1 MHCFLTPSASSKLD
15 RAEQSGTASS
25 SAGRVE
31 ESSISRCSAEQPAI
45 SRLLKMSS
53 IRDVQAWLNGEHV
66 ASCSSAEAQHIRE
79 AVAVLSQP
87 KPRQE
92 DVEPLHSTWQVPH
105 WKNYKK
111 TRLQDVIKILEIK
124 VIEAAQ
130 TLQQQLASSA
140 EQPAIAAQ
148 ELNEQTQHRLLNTI
162 DGSSSRHLPQLPGFK
177 PCPPARHS
185 SRHLRQPPVFEP
197 CLLSPKR
204 FCGHWGQLLAGIGNS
219 YPRDGKDEAE
229 EKSTGVGHIYPREGG
244 GEAEETG
251 EGKGEAEE
259 KSNGVGHIYPREG
272 GGEAKETGEGKG
284 EAEEKS
290 TGVGHINSR
299 HGDDEED
306 GATES
311 STHRWFREFVP
322 WSEEERSLSLTP
334 LPRRRRRSPREIP
347 RRFTWRRRR
356 HRIRRR

>member
-1 MHCFLTPSASSKLD
+1 MHLFLTSSASDNASAEQPANLA
-15 RAEQSGTASS
+15 RAEQSDIASS

-66 ASCSSAEAQHIRE
+66 TSCSSAEAQQIRE

-92 DVEPLHSTWQVPH
+92 DVEPLHSKWQVPH

-148 ELNEQTQHRLLNTI
+148 ELNEQTQNRLLNTI
-162 DGSSSRHLPQLPGFK
+162 DGSSCRHLPQLPGFK
-177 PCPPARHS
+177 PCPPARHY
-185 SRHLRQPPVFEP
+185 SRHLRQPPVFEH

-204 FCGHWGQLLAGIGNS
+204 ICRHWGQVLAGIGNS
-219 YPRDGKDEAE
+219 YPRDGKDEA
-229 EKSTGVGHIYPREGG
+229 GVGHIYPR
-244 GEAEETG
+244 EETG

-259 KSNGVGHIYPREG
+259 KSNGVGHTYPREG
-272 GGEAKETGEGKG
+272 RGEAKETGEGKV
-284 EAEEKS
+284 EAEDKS
-290 TGVGHINSR
+290 TGVEQINSR
-299 HGDDEED
+299 HGDDGED
-306 GATES
+306 RATES

-334 LPRRRRRSPREIP
+334 PPRRRRRSPREIP
-347 RRFTWRRRR
+347 LRFTWRRRH